1 MKRQNILVQSINE
14 SSCNGYNFGDIIGFQ
29 DIKRKAINLANYD
42 VDIMILRETGV
53 GKEMYAT
60 AIHNVGT
67 VKYEAVAQPHT

>member
-1 MKRQNILVQSINE
+1 MEVIS
-14 SSCNGYNFGDIIGFQ
+14 NGYNFGDIIGFQ